1 MHTTASLF
9 TKEKAE
15 ALATQNT
22 AEDGDWTYKAEPTQV
37 GASSLYQ
44 VVIYDPEGQKIGN
57 L

>member
-1 MHTTASLF
+1 MQNTTSLF

-22 AEDGDWTYKAEPTQV
+22 AEDGEWTYKAEPTQ
-37 GASSLYQ
+37 GDASSLYQ
-44 VVIYDPEGQKIGN
+44 VAIYDPEGQKIGT

>member
-1 MHTTASLF
+1 MQNTASLF

-22 AEDGDWTYKAEPTQV
+22 AEDGEWTYKAEPTQ
-37 GASSLYQ
+37 GDASSLYQ
-44 VVIYDPEGQKIGN
+44 VAIYDPEGQKIGT